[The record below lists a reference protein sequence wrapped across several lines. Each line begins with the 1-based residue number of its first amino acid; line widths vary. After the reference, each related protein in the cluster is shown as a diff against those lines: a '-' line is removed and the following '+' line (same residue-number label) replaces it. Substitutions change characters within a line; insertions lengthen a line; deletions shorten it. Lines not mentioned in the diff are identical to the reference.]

1 MIFLQRFGRRDTS
14 PRPLYVHASAFQR
27 HPLALVIQDHAR
39 TRGVSI
45 LEGGGGSETVQ
56 PTQIVIVLVLQQ
68 PNEGCSNTLGKS
80 SREKLTVMSA
90 DSSSVKIKIFTKAL
104 KSVPIPTHYVL

>member
-56 PTQIVIVLVLQQ
+56 PTQIVIVLV
-68 PNEGCSNTLGKS
+68 PAVTP
-80 SREKLTVMSA
+80 
-90 DSSSVKIKIFTKAL
+90 KI
-104 KSVPIPTHYVL
+104 

>member
-56 PTQIVIVLVLQQ
+56 PTQIVIVLVYYKGEY
-68 PNEGCSNTLGKS
+68 P
-80 SREKLTVMSA
+80 
-90 DSSSVKIKIFTKAL
+90 SV
-104 KSVPIPTHYVL
+104 VNPRV